1 VHAQIECRDGA
12 YAIRNVSKA
21 SALIVDGQL
30 LAHGEEAGIADG
42 VEICIGAYILAVED
56 PASQAGDEGNAGR
69 DFARA
74 SGNVKACDDPLTLFG
89 TADVNRAPD
98 NPFSHDTTLN
108 DAKPASFAASA
119 AIPDDFDPLGG
130 LTEIYKRRQTRPD
143 GRASLNLEPSS
154 SEDIDKLFGLN
165 RDPAASR
172 SAEELFGAAAPPGG
186 QASNTDPMVLFGG
199 AAAPEPTNPPQRD
212 TGLEIHGAFVPP
224 TATFF
229 KPAARPADAG
239 GTDDQSRRESGE
251 ESSRHSRHSMFYSWD
266 TEQAQ
271 DASANDIKTMIVP
284 SPQQAP
290 QQAPKQGANGDA
302 ARQRASATFPDAA
315 ATPAAPRAPRPP
327 ADELLQ
333 AFLDGA
339 GVPDLAMPEG
349 LSAETMRHIGKLLR
363 AATQGVVD
371 LLLARALLKRELR
384 ADMTMLRPHE
394 NNPLKFSPNAEAALH
409 HLLAPRGQ
417 GFMPPQQ
424 AMEDAINDLRAHQMA
439 VMAGMRAALQGVL
452 ERFDPANLE
461 ERLTRNRVIDAL
473 LLRNR
478 KAQLWDLFLALYSDI
493 TTEAEEEFHQLFGRE
508 FLSAYE
514 AQLDRLAKSD
524 AGPEETSGTTWN

>member
-1 VHAQIECRDGA
+1 
-12 YAIRNVSKA
+12 
-21 SALIVDGQL
+21 
-30 LAHGEEAGIADG
+30 
-42 VEICIGAYILAVED
+42 
-56 PASQAGDEGNAGR
+56 
-69 DFARA
+69 
-74 SGNVKACDDPLTLFG
+74 
-89 TADVNRAPD
+89 
-98 NPFSHDTTLN
+98 
-108 DAKPASFAASA
+108 
-119 AIPDDFDPLGG
+119 
-130 LTEIYKRRQTRPD
+130 
-143 GRASLNLEPSS
+143 
-154 SEDIDKLFGLN
+154 
-165 RDPAASR
+165 
-172 SAEELFGAAAPPGG
+172 
-186 QASNTDPMVLFGG
+186 
-199 AAAPEPTNPPQRD
+199 
-212 TGLEIHGAFVPP
+212 
-224 TATFF
+224 
-229 KPAARPADAG
+229 
-239 GTDDQSRRESGE
+239 
-251 ESSRHSRHSMFYSWD
+251 MFYSWD

-284 SPQQAP
+284 SP